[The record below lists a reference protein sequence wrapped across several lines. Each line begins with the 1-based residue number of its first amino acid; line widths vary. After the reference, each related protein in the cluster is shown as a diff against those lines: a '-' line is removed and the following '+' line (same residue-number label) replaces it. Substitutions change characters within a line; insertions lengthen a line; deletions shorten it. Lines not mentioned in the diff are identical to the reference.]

1 MDAPAFAP
9 GHDRGGGGASHAPG
23 RGSHCS
29 MPGSFSSRRRIL
41 AGMAAAVG
49 GMAGLGLASSMN
61 DDGSRLDPV
70 GIPPGLP
77 EPPAGRMTYRTNPR
91 SGDRVS
97 LLGYGT
103 MRYPVMPGETS
114 PRSPNIDESA
124 AFGLVDYA
132 LAHGVNYFDTAWGYH
147 GGASESFTGRALK
160 RHPRES
166 FYLATKMPS
175 YLNPT
180 LAQAKDIFFTQLKKC
195 QVEYFDYYL
204 LHTLSTVPAYQ
215 KTYENEKVLDFLLE
229 QKRQGRIRNLGWSFH
244 GDKSMLEYVLSRDVP
259 WDFAMIQIN
268 YHDLLYKYIP
278 RPNFKL
284 PSPAPAKWMFEKM
297 VASGLP
303 LIVMEPL
310 LGGRLARLNKKS
322 LNILQA
328 EHPQS
333 TAASWAFRFVGGLP
347 NILTVLSGMTYME
360 HLQDNLRSFAPFQSL
375 SGHETEVLHKALDA
389 FVVADNIRCTT
400 CGYCM
405 PCPYGVDI
413 PVVFRHHND
422 CLDDDMAPKDS
433 RSADYA
439 EARHAY
445 LVRLARRVPELRTA
459 SHCIGCGKCVK
470 LCPQFIDIPGEMA
483 KLARILDDQ
492 RREV

>member
-1 MDAPAFAP
+1 MGNKNVF
-9 GHDRGGGGASHAPG
+9 
-23 RGSHCS
+23 
-29 MPGSFSSRRRIL
+29 SRRRVL

-49 GMAGLGLASSMN
+49 GMAGLGLLSSL
-61 DDGSRLDPV
+61 GGTPRPDPV
-70 GIPPGLP
+70 GVPRGLP
-77 EPPAGRMTYRTNPR
+77 DPPPDKMTYRTHPH
-91 SGDRVS
+91 SGDKVS
-97 LLGYGT
+97 LLGFGC

-114 PRSPNIDESA
+114 PRSPNIDEHA
-124 AFGLVDYA
+124 ALALVDYA

-147 GGASESFTGRALK
+147 SGASETFTGRALK

-166 FYLATKMPS
+166 YYLASKMPS
-175 YLNPT
+175 YLEPT
-180 LAQAKDIFFTQLKKC
+180 LEQAKEIFFTQLKKC

-204 LHTLSTVPAYQ
+204 LHTLSTVPAFQ
-215 KTYENEKVLDFLLE
+215 ATYEKGKVLDFLLE
-229 QKRQGRIRNLGWSFH
+229 QKRLGRIRNLGWSFH
-244 GDKSMLEYVLSRDVP
+244 GNREMLEYALSCGVP

-278 RPNFKL
+278 RPNSKL
-284 PSPAPAKWMFEKM
+284 PSPAPAQWMFEKM
-297 VASGLP
+297 VGSGLP

-310 LGGRLARLNKKS
+310 LGGRLARLNRKA

-328 EHPQS
+328 ERPQA
-333 TAASWAFRFVGGLP
+333 TAASWAFRYVGGLP
-347 NILTVLSGMTYME
+347 NVLTVLSGMTYME
-360 HLQDNLRSFAPFQSL
+360 HLQDNLRAYAPLEPL
-375 SGHETEVLHKALDA
+375 SAHETQVLQKALDA

-422 CLDDDMAPKDS
+422 CLDDDLVPRDV
-433 RSADYA
+433 RSPDYA
-439 EARHAY
+439 TARRAY
-445 LVRLARRVPELRTA
+445 LASLARRLPELRTA

-483 KLARILDDQ
+483 RLAKFLAKQ
-492 RREV
+492 RQEV